1 MKFHHARLQYARW
14 RNRTSTDGRADTQTD
29 PIAMVTFNRV
39 VSELKLYRPS
49 HSRLN
54 LKPARAL
61 FAAQQRAINS
71 WKPAETNRE
80 NNFHTTL
87 NSNGKWFC
95 LWWKCRYLARM
106 RVLTWSDSC
115 LSCQPLRNIILRL
128 CGWIK
133 LKTFRSWGL
142 QQEAREA
149 KFFFYQQIPRVG
161 KTIIRRVLVL
171 RRFYWTCVE
180 ILDCAGAAGACWI
193 AAKGMRAIF
202 PSAQD
207 DEIKL
212 SSSTIHHVQ
221 EFVVAWAS
229 SGEDCKAVSRTSS
242 SRAGVLRIKQKPN
255 NLYVSTVV
263 HSKFDSVNLH
273 SWWNGKI
280 HFRLRSGLDA
290 RKHPVKLCERP
301 VGDGKSFFL
310 MELGTC
316 LDSCFLFLMSPR
328 PAPKAHFLFP
338 SSRGK
343 SLTRIQRRLLT
354 TGMTTERLE
363 SWALSRLS
371 LARGKEKGKKAICEM
386 AEARLT

>member
-1 MKFHHARLQYARW
+1 
-14 RNRTSTDGRADTQTD
+14 
-29 PIAMVTFNRV
+29 
-39 VSELKLYRPS
+39 
-49 HSRLN
+49 
-54 LKPARAL
+54 
-61 FAAQQRAINS
+61 
-71 WKPAETNRE
+71 
-80 NNFHTTL
+80 
-87 NSNGKWFC
+87 
-95 LWWKCRYLARM
+95 
-106 RVLTWSDSC
+106 
-115 LSCQPLRNIILRL
+115 
-128 CGWIK
+128 
-133 LKTFRSWGL
+133 
-142 QQEAREA
+142 
-149 KFFFYQQIPRVG
+149 
-161 KTIIRRVLVL
+161 
-171 RRFYWTCVE
+171 
-180 ILDCAGAAGACWI
+180 
-193 AAKGMRAIF
+193 MRAIF

-207 DEIKL
+207 EEIKL

-301 VGDGKSFFL
+301 VGDGKSFFFN
-310 MELGTC
+310 GARN
-316 LDSCFLFLMSPR
+316 MSGQFFPFSNVLP

-338 SSRGK
+338 SSREK
-343 SLTRIQRRLLT
+343 SLTRIHDVYWQLEWQRR
-354 TGMTTERLE
+354 GW

-371 LARGKEKGKKAICEM
+371 LAIGKEKGKKAISEM